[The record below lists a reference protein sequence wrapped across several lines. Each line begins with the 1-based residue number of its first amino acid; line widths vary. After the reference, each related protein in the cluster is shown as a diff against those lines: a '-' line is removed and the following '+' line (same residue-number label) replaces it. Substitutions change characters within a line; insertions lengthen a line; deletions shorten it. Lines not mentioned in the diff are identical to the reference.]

1 MNLSTPY
8 AKNEKKEVPT
18 EKSIESDVD
27 SLLASEPKT
36 TNQKA
41 LQFWKKLNLNRQL
54 FEEIYARVT
63 PE

>member
-8 AKNEKKEVPT
+8 EQNEKKEVPT